1 MKDELTTNA
10 HAGQVAPPD
19 AKHLLAEVPYLLC
32 SAIWYKDLP
41 TMRLLPNNCDKGI
54 VLCGW
59 RHGNIIAQMQATM
72 GLRTVV
78 HGQNSAGEHEQ
89 GFLTNDNRFV
99 ERDEAA
105 EIAFRCG
112 QIKGEKKYLFSE
124 DVW

>member
-1 MKDELTTNA
+1 
-10 HAGQVAPPD
+10 
-19 AKHLLAEVPYLLC
+19 
-32 SAIWYKDLP
+32 
-41 TMRLLPNNCDKGI
+41 MRLLPKNCNKGI

-78 HGQNSAGEHEQ
+78 HGENSAGKYEQ

-99 ERDEAA
+99 ERAEAA
-105 EIAFRCG
+105 EIAFKSG
-112 QIKGEKKYLFSE
+112 QIKTEKTYLFSE

>member
-1 MKDELTTNA
+1 MSTELENKDLTSN
-10 HAGQVAPPD
+10 D
-19 AKHLLAEVPYLLC
+19 AKPMLAEVPYLLC

-41 TMRLLPNNCDKGI
+41 TMRLLPKNCDKGI

-78 HGQNSAGEHEQ
+78 HGQNSAGEYEQ

-99 ERDEAA
+99 ERAEAA
-105 EIAFRCG
+105 EIAFKSR
-112 QIKGEKKYLFSE
+112 QIKVEKMYLFSE

>member
-1 MKDELTTNA
+1 METKTSINHGT
-10 HAGQVAPPD
+10 PPD

-78 HGQNSAGEHEQ
+78 HGENSAGEYEQ

-99 ERDEAA
+99 ERAEAA
-105 EIAFRCG
+105 EIAFKSG
-112 QIKGEKKYLFSE
+112 QIKVEKTYLFSE

>member
-1 MKDELTTNA
+1 MKNKTSINHEN
-10 HAGQVAPPD
+10 GND
-19 AKHLLAEVPYLLC
+19 ANSLLAEVPYLLC

-78 HGQNSAGEHEQ
+78 HGENSAGECEQ

-99 ERDEAA
+99 ERAEAA
-105 EIAFRCG
+105 EIAFKSG
-112 QIKGEKKYLFSE
+112 QIKVEKTYLFSE

>member
-1 MKDELTTNA
+1 MPVDQMKVFLHQIFVSLGHT
-10 HAGQVAPPD
+10 
-19 AKHLLAEVPYLLC
+19 Y
-32 SAIWYKDLP
+32 
-41 TMRLLPNNCDKGI
+41 
-54 VLCGW
+54 
-59 RHGNIIAQMQATM
+59 
-72 GLRTVV
+72 
-78 HGQNSAGEHEQ
+78 QNSAGEHEQ